1 MAKMAPTTKRTE
13 YDYVVI
19 GGGVSSLG
27 LIVELCEYRKG
38 KTILVVDQHAQ
49 LGGQWND
56 AYDYVRLHGH
66 TWTYTVQGFPWPPD
80 IEANRAHQA
89 TKKEL
94 LTYFKGIQDWI
105 VAQGVEILFEHEM
118 RSKQLVSH
126 QEYGV
131 SLRKYERLDEMGS
144 STEGGPTFDIL
155 ARKLILCTH
164 TSALC
169 SSILALIAW
178 LVLGPGAR

>member
-1 MAKMAPTTKRTE
+1 MLPGRLYSATGLSPTRKARSDT

-27 LIVELCEYRKG
+27 IIAELIEYRKG
-38 KTILVVDQHAQ
+38 KSILVVDQHTQ

-66 TWTYTVQGFPWPPD
+66 TWTYTVQGFPWPAE

-89 TKKEL
+89 SKQEL
-94 LTYFKGIQDWI
+94 LTYFKGIQDTF

-118 RSKQLVSH
+118 TKKEQPVLGGGYTVT
-126 QEYGV
+126 
-131 SLRKYERLDEMGS
+131 LRRYERADEIGS
-144 STEGGPTFDIL
+144 SKEGGPTFDIMAKK
-155 ARKLILCTH
+155 ARC
-164 TSALC
+164 AQ
-169 SSILALIAW
+169 
-178 LVLGPGAR
+178 G